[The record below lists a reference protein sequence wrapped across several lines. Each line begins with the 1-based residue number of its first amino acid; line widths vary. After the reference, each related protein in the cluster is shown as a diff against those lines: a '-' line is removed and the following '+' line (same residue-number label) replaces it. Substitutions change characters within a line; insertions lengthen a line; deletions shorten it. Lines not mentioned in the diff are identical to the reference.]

1 MKPTEAP
8 GRDPAESGPVRAGYS
23 DSASRATAAARSV
36 REPDRRGW
44 FYRVVA
50 PDPDLP
56 VLEIGAPFVRNW
68 FSNVASCDS
77 GTLCRQ
83 PSPASRFAMVILHL
97 TLGGCASI
105 AEALRASHGLLERD
119 GIVALA
125 GLNRLRVPAAHD
137 ADSPVPRATLWGYRS
152 AARRAGFPRVD
163 LYFAQ
168 PDFDESIHVVSIASA
183 SSRAFF
189 RHELA
194 AREVSG
200 RNRLPL
206 ARRLLAELNLAPQLQ
221 PYYFVIARKC

>member
-1 MKPTEAP
+1 M
-8 GRDPAESGPVRAGYS
+8 RSAG
-23 DSASRATAAARSV
+23 
-36 REPDRRGW
+36 EPDRRGW

-50 PDPDLP
+50 PGPDVA

-68 FSNVASCDS
+68 FSNVASCES
-77 GTLCRQ
+77 GALCRQ
-83 PSPASRFAMVILHL
+83 PSPAPRFAMVILHL

-125 GLNRLRVPAAHD
+125 GVNRLRVRATRD
-137 ADSPVPRATLWGYRS
+137 TDWPVPRATLWGYRS

-194 AREVSG
+194 ARDVSG

-206 ARRLLAELNLAPQLQ
+206 ARRLLAELNLAPHLQ

>member
-1 MKPTEAP
+1 MLPQ
-8 GRDPAESGPVRAGYS
+8 
-23 DSASRATAAARSV
+23 

-50 PDPDLP
+50 RGPDVP
-56 VLEIGAPFVRNW
+56 VLEVGAPFISNW
-68 FSNVASCDS
+68 FSNVTRCDS
-77 GTLCRQ
+77 GGLCRQ
-83 PSPASRFAMVILHL
+83 PSPAPRFAMVILHL

-105 AEALRASHGLLERD
+105 AEALRAAHGLLERD

-125 GLNRLRVPAAHD
+125 GVNRLRVPHGAR
-137 ADSPVPRATLWGYRS
+137 SRVPRATLWGYRS

-168 PDFDESIHVVSIASA
+168 PDLDKSIHVVSIAPA

-194 AREVSG
+194 ARDVSG

-206 ARRLLAELNLAPQLQ
+206 ARRLLAELNLAAHLQ
-221 PYYFVIARKC
+221 PYYVLIAHKC